1 MHILI
6 KVTNALKGKSA
17 PPSTIGSQALAQK
30 IQEVF
35 YRDFFAHHC
44 ITSGGHSLM
53 QTSSRLEEKTE

>member
-35 YRDFFAHHC
+35 YRDFFC
-44 ITSGGHSLM
+44 TSLHYQWSF
-53 QTSSRLEEKTE
+53 SYADFK